1 MADGYG
7 DRLARGS
14 SSASFGIAPQLTQ
27 DQWDAMWA
35 EPEAEKANASP
46 NSYSNLIVQ
55 ALHSNTV
62 TDRD

>member
-46 NSYSNLIVQ
+46 NSYSKLIVQ
-55 ALHSNTV
+55 ALHPLQINP
-62 TDRD
+62 RD

>member
-46 NSYSNLIVQ
+46 NSYSKLIVQ

-62 TDRD
+62 KDGD